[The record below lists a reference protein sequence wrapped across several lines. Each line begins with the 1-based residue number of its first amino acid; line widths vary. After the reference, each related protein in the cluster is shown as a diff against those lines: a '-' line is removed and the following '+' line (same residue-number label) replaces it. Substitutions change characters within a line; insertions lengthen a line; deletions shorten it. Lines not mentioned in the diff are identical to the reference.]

1 MGRRPRCSSWRATS
15 GPNLAAELLARVPR
29 LRGPLAASRDK
40 REALLTVDEVRTA
53 RAEWIAL
60 NRSLKEEERTL
71 RWAAMAATSES
82 GVRALRAQS
91 ARVFDPLVDA
101 GMWAVAGA
109 ALSDPLEG
117 VRFLG
122 DNLGAY
128 DLPEPSAS
136 GGAIPAIPMG
146 GMTPAKPAAAKG
158 RVVPAIPMGGMAPA
172 APKST
177 KPEVISAIPLG
188 GMTPAKPRAA
198 AGEAAAPSGDTIP
211 AIPLGGMAPAKPRGE
226 AAPAVPMIPMGGAP
240 TRATRPAPKSD
251 AEVALEVR
259 GRLTH
264 QLRRMASR
272 RYGALLAANRSAEAE
287 AVAAALLGYVEGP
300 EARAHLVACALRAG
314 RFEARR
320 DVHLR
325 WLDEAARVR

>member
-1 MGRRPRCSSWRATS
+1 
-15 GPNLAAELLARVPR
+15 
-29 LRGPLAASRDK
+29 
-40 REALLTVDEVRTA
+40 
-53 RAEWIAL
+53 
-60 NRSLKEEERTL
+60 
-71 RWAAMAATSES
+71 
-82 GVRALRAQS
+82 
-91 ARVFDPLVDA
+91 
-101 GMWAVAGA
+101 
-109 ALSDPLEG
+109 
-117 VRFLG
+117 
-122 DNLGAY
+122 
-128 DLPEPSAS
+128 
-136 GGAIPAIPMG
+136 
-146 GMTPAKPAAAKG
+146 
-158 RVVPAIPMGGMAPA
+158 
-172 APKST
+172 
-177 KPEVISAIPLG
+177 
-188 GMTPAKPRAA
+188 
-198 AGEAAAPSGDTIP
+198 
-211 AIPLGGMAPAKPRGE
+211 
-226 AAPAVPMIPMGGAP
+226 MIPMGGAP